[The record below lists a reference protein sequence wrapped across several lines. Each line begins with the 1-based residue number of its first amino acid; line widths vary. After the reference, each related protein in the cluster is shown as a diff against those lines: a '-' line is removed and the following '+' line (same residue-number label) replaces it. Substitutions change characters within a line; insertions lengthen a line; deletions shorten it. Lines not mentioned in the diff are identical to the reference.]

1 MSTEFTGP
9 LLRIIDDMAP
19 LTDRFAAAGYRL
31 YLVGGVVRDHL
42 LGFERGDSDLDATTD
57 APPGKIKALVSDLA
71 DAVWAQGERF
81 GTIGAQINGKTY
93 EITTHRAE
101 VYADSSRKP
110 VVEFGTDIRAD
121 LERRDFTVNAMAID
135 LHERVLMDPFGGCAD
150 LAANVLRTPMAPDV
164 SFSDDPLRM
173 LRAARFHA
181 GYDLIPEPAMLEAI
195 ESMGE
200 RMAIVSA
207 ERIRDEL
214 QKLLLL
220 SHAAMGIRLLTETCL
235 LAHVVPTLARLDAEQ
250 IELAGSRVEGVAA
263 SAAQRWAALLLDVSD
278 IRGTIRRL
286 KPSGTLINEIVW
298 LADPEVIRR
307 LDAWS
312 DEDLRRSAAGTSGDH
327 RIDELLHF
335 AAAVAAVENGS
346 TDVALAALVRVAAL
360 RAGEPDLDDPQPPL
374 RGDEVASLLGVEPG
388 PAVGAAMRA
397 IAEHRFVNGPMT
409 ADEARAL
416 LT

>member
-9 LLRIIDDMAP
+9 LLGIIDDMAP
-19 LTDRFAAAGYRL
+19 LTERFAAAGYRL

-57 APPGKIKALVSDLA
+57 ARPTEIKALVSDLA

-135 LHERVLMDPFGGCAD
+135 LHEGVLVDPFGGRAD

-181 GYDLIPEPAMLEAI
+181 GYDLIPEPAMIDAI

-220 SHAAMGIRLLTETCL
+220 PHAASGIRLLTETRL
-235 LAHVVPTLARLDAEQ
+235 LAHVVPTLARLDSEQ
-250 IELAGSRVEGVAA
+250 IELAGARIEGVAA
-263 SAAQRWAALLLDVSD
+263 GVAQRWAALLLDVSD
-278 IRGTIRRL
+278 IRGTIRGL
-286 KPSGTLINEIVW
+286 KPSGALTNEVVW
-298 LADPEVIRR
+298 LADPGLIRR
-307 LDAWS
+307 LDPWS
-312 DEDLRRSAAGTSGDH
+312 DEDLRRGAAGASGDH

-335 AAAVAAVENGS
+335 AAAVAAVENRS
-346 TDVALAALVRVAAL
+346 TDVALEALARVSAL

-374 RGDEVASLLGVEPG
+374 RGDEVAALLGVEPG
-388 PAVGAAMRA
+388 PAIGAAIRA

>member
-57 APPGKIKALVSDLA
+57 APPGQIKALVSDLA

-220 SHAAMGIRLLTETCL
+220 SHAAMGIRLLTETRL

-360 RAGEPDLDDPQPPL
+360 RTREPDLDDPQPPL

>member
-57 APPGKIKALVSDLA
+57 APPGQIKALVSDLA

-220 SHAAMGIRLLTETCL
+220 SHAAMGIRLLTETRL

-250 IELAGSRVEGVAA
+250 IELAGSRVECVAA

-278 IRGTIRRL
+278 IRGTIRGL

-307 LDAWS
+307 PDAWS

-360 RAGEPDLDDPQPPL
+360 RTREPDLDDPQPPL

>member
-388 PAVGAAMRA
+388 PAVGAAMRS